1 MYKNREELPGGL
13 QVGDYILIADLKKVS
28 RENTNSKMVVY
39 SGHWL
44 RITDFYD
51 GILCHAVWEYQNNP
65 GKCKPETFGCSCEEW
80 YWHPEHIASYRKGPK
95 HMEQFKPTARTG
107 LPDI

>member
-13 QVGDYILIADLKKVS
+13 QIGDYILIADLKKVS

-44 RITDFYD
+44 RVIDVI
-51 GILCHAVWEYQNNP
+51 GNLCHATWEQQSNP
-65 GKCKPETFGCSCEEW
+65 GKCKPETFGWKCEEW
-80 YWHPEHIASYRKGPK
+80 YWHPEHIASYWKGPK
-95 HMEQFKPTARTG
+95 HMEQFKQTVRTG

>member
-13 QVGDYILIADLKKVS
+13 QIGDYILIADLKKVS
-28 RENTNSKMVVY
+28 RINTNSKMDIY

-44 RITDFYD
+44 RVTDFD
-51 GILCHAVWEYQNNP
+51 GDTCHAVWEQQNNP
-65 GKCKPETFGCSCEEW
+65 GKQEPKVHGWECEEW
-80 YWHPEHIASYRKGPK
+80 YWYPEHIAGYFKGLK
-95 HMEQFKPTARTG
+95 HMEQFKSTARKG

>member
-13 QVGDYILIADLKKVS
+13 QIGDYILIANLREVS
-28 RENTNSKMVVY
+28 REHTNSMMDVY

-44 RITDFYD
+44 QVIDVIGRV
-51 GILCHAVWEYQNNP
+51 CHATWEKQSNP
-65 GKCKPETFGCSCEEW
+65 GKHKPETFGCPCKDW
-80 YWHPEHIASYRKGPK
+80 YWNPEHIAGYFKGPK
-95 HMEQFKPTARTG
+95 HMEQFKPTARKG

>member
-28 RENTNSKMVVY
+28 RENTNRKMVVY

-44 RITDFYD
+44 RVIDVI
-51 GILCHAVWEYQNNP
+51 GNLCHATWEQQSNP
-65 GKCKPETFGCSCEEW
+65 GKCKPETFGWSCKEW
-80 YWHPEHIASYRKGPK
+80 YWHPEHIASYFKGPK
-95 HMEQFKPTARTG
+95 HMEQFKPVARKG

>member
-13 QVGDYILIADLKKVS
+13 QIGDYILIADLKKVS
-28 RENTNSKMVVY
+28 RENTNRRMVVY

-44 RITDFYD
+44 RVIDVI
-51 GILCHAVWEYQNNP
+51 GSLCHATWEQQSNP
-65 GKCKPETFGCSCEEW
+65 GKCKPEISFGYSCKEW
-80 YWHPEHIASYRKGPK
+80 YWHPEHIASYWKGPK
-95 HMEQFKPTARTG
+95 YMEQFKQTTRTG

>member
-13 QVGDYILIADLKKVS
+13 QIGDYILIADLKKVS
-28 RENTNSKMVVY
+28 RENTNRKMVVY

-51 GILCHAVWEYQNNP
+51 GRLYNATWEQQSNP
-65 GKCKPETFGCSCEEW
+65 GKCKPETFGWSCKEW
-80 YWHPEHIASYRKGPK
+80 YWHPEHIASYWKGPK
-95 HMEQFKPTARTG
+95 HMEQFKPAARTG

>member
-28 RENTNSKMVVY
+28 RENTNRKMVVY

-44 RITDFYD
+44 RVIDVI
-51 GILCHAVWEYQNNP
+51 GNLCHATWEQQSNP
-65 GKCKPETFGCSCEEW
+65 GKCKPETFGWSCEEW
-80 YWHPEHIASYRKGPK
+80 YWHPEHIASYWKGPK

-107 LPDI
+107 LPNI

>member
-28 RENTNSKMVVY
+28 RENTNRKMVVY

-44 RITDFYD
+44 RVIDVI
-51 GILCHAVWEYQNNP
+51 GILCHTTWEQQSNP
-65 GKCKPETFGCSCEEW
+65 GKCKPETFGWKCEEW

-95 HMEQFKPTARTG
+95 HMEQFKQTTRTG

>member
-28 RENTNSKMVVY
+28 RENTNRKMVVY

-44 RITDFYD
+44 RVIDVI
-51 GILCHAVWEYQNNP
+51 GNLCHATWEQQSNP
-65 GKCKPETFGCSCEEW
+65 GKCKPETFGWKCESW
-80 YWHPEHIASYRKGPK
+80 YWHPEHIASYWKGPK
-95 HMEQFKPTARTG
+95 HMEQFKPAARKG

>member
-13 QVGDYILIADLKKVS
+13 QLGDYILIADLKKAS
-28 RENTNSKMVVY
+28 RINTNRKMVVY

-44 RITDFYD
+44 RITEFYD
-51 GILCHAVWEYQNNP
+51 GSLCHTTWEQQSNP
-65 GKCKPETFGCSCEEW
+65 GKCKPETFGCPCEEW
-80 YWHPEHIASYRKGPK
+80 YWHPEHIAAYRKGIQ
-95 HMEQFKPTARTG
+95 HMEQFKPATRKG

>member
-13 QVGDYILIADLKKVS
+13 QIGDYILIADLKKVS
-28 RENTNSKMVVY
+28 RANTNNKMVVY

-44 RITDFYD
+44 RVTGLD
-51 GILCHAVWEYQNNP
+51 GNLCHGVWEQQSNP
-65 GKCKPETFGCSCEEW
+65 GKCKPETFGWSCKEW
-80 YWHPEHIASYRKGPK
+80 YWHPEHIAGYFKGPK
-95 HMEQFKPTARTG
+95 HMEQFKPTARKG

>member
-13 QVGDYILIADLKKVS
+13 KIGDYILITDLRKAS
-28 RENTNSKMVVY
+28 RINTSSKMDIY

-44 RITDFYD
+44 RITEFYD
-51 GILCHAVWEYQNNP
+51 GILCHGVWECKNNP
-65 GKCKPETFGCSCEEW
+65 GKHEPSIPGSSCEDW
-80 YWHPEHIASYRKGPK
+80 YWHPEHIAAYRKGIQ
-95 HMEQFKPTARTG
+95 HMEQFKPAARKG

>member
-13 QVGDYILIADLKKVS
+13 QIGDYILIADLTKVS
-28 RENTNSKMVVY
+28 RENTNRKMVVY

-44 RITDFYD
+44 RVIDVI
-51 GILCHAVWEYQNNP
+51 GNLCHATWEQQSNP
-65 GKCKPETFGCSCEEW
+65 GKCKPETFGWKCEEW
-80 YWHPEHIASYRKGPK
+80 YWHPEHIASYWKGPK
-95 HMEQFKPTARTG
+95 HMEQFKQTARKG

>member
-1 MYKNREELPGGL
+1 MYKNRKELPGGL

-28 RENTNSKMVVY
+28 RANTNSKMDVY

-44 RITDFYD
+44 RVTSF
-51 GILCHAVWEYQNNP
+51 GSKTCHAIWEQQNNP
-65 GKCKPETFGCSCEEW
+65 GKRRPENFGVPCKEW
-80 YWHPEHIASYRKGPK
+80 YWYPEHIAGYFKGPK
-95 HMEQFKPTARTG
+95 HMEQFKPTARKG

>member
-28 RENTNSKMVVY
+28 RANTNSKMDVY
-39 SGHWL
+39 NGHWL
-44 RITDFYD
+44 RVTSFRRKT
-51 GILCHAVWEYQNNP
+51 CRATWEQQRNP
-65 GKCKPETFGCSCEEW
+65 GKRKPENFGVPCEEW
-80 YWHPEHIASYRKGPK
+80 YWYQEHIAGYFKGPK
-95 HMEQFKPTARTG
+95 HMEQFKQTARKG

>member
-13 QVGDYILIADLKKVS
+13 QIGDYILIADLKKVS
-28 RENTNSKMVVY
+28 RENTNRKMVVY

-44 RITDFYD
+44 RVIDVI
-51 GILCHAVWEYQNNP
+51 GNLCHATWEQQSNP
-65 GKCKPETFGCSCEEW
+65 GKCKPETFGWKCEEW
-80 YWHPEHIASYRKGPK
+80 YWHPEHIASYWKGPK
-95 HMEQFKPTARTG
+95 HMEQFKPAARKG

>member
-13 QVGDYILIADLKKVS
+13 QIGDYILIADLKKVS
-28 RENTNSKMVVY
+28 RKNTNRKMVVY

-44 RITDFYD
+44 RVIDVI
-51 GILCHAVWEYQNNP
+51 GNLCHTTWQQQSNP
-65 GKCKPETFGCSCEEW
+65 GKCKPETFGWKCEEW
-80 YWHPEHIASYRKGPK
+80 YWHPEHIASYFKGPK
-95 HMEQFKPTARTG
+95 HMEQFKPSARKG